1 MRSPSLFS
9 PQKQSRY
16 EKSNGPNGFAF
27 QTTTQL
33 NNTKQ
38 LTDYRKDVRTNV
50 QSREPFVQP
59 QEKSSLLFASWSK
72 AEKTVLEQQK
82 VNRKSPKKQKLLGGL
97 NYEEIF
103 TNKGPQTKYNNKEKV
118 EQLFKKS
125 PSNDYFDNSF
135 TSFPKP
141 AKQNTL
147 GSGYKDSPQ
156 KSKEKLERFKNW
168 DNRLDVQLIL
178 QNKSITNKISPTGD
192 KPGFYK
198 YVNETQK
205 GLFDNNQSNFLYSK
219 NNRNNLFDNPKQ
231 AFSFKDTFNPP
242 KQTTYQKN
250 HSPQLSN
257 RYVEKFPLT
266 DIVRMTSHFQ
276 SLSTQEVT
284 SIPRGYISEL
294 NNLADILQRIVKRSN
309 NIS

>member
-16 EKSNGPNGFAF
+16 EKSNSSSGFATF
-27 QTTTQL
+27 QTTNQL
-33 NNTKQ
+33 NTKQ
-38 LTDYRKDVRTNV
+38 LADYRRDVRTNV
-50 QSREPFVQP
+50 SSREPFIQP
-59 QEKSSLLFASWSK
+59 QEKSSSLFGSWSK
-72 AEKTVLEQQK
+72 AEKAVLEQQK
-82 VNRKSPKKQKLLGGL
+82 VSRKSPKKQKLLGGL

-103 TNKGPQTKYNNKEKV
+103 TNKGPQIKNNKDKV
-118 EQLFKKS
+118 EQLFKRS
-125 PSNDYFDNSF
+125 SSNDYLDNSF

-141 AKQNTL
+141 VRQNTL
-147 GSGYKDSPQ
+147 GPGYKDSPQ

-198 YVNETQK
+198 YVNEAQK

-231 AFSFKDTFNPP
+231 AFSFKDAFNPP
-242 KQTTYQKN
+242 KQTTYQRN
-250 HSPQLSN
+250 QSPQLSS

-284 SIPRGYISEL
+284 TIPRGYISEL

>member
-16 EKSNGPNGFAF
+16 EKSNSTGGFATF
-27 QTTTQL
+27 QATTQM
-33 NNTKQ
+33 NTKQ
-38 LTDYRKDVRTNV
+38 LADYRRDVRTNV
-50 QSREPFVQP
+50 SSREPFAQP
-59 QEKSSLLFASWSK
+59 QEKSSSLFASWSK
-72 AEKTVLEQQK
+72 AEKAVLEQQK
-82 VNRKSPKKQKLLGGL
+82 VSRKSPKKQRLFGGL

-103 TNKGPQTKYNNKEKV
+103 TSKGPQTKNNKDKV
-118 EQLFKKS
+118 EQLFKRS
-125 PSNDYFDNSF
+125 PTNDYFDNSF

-141 AKQNTL
+141 ARQNTL

-178 QNKSITNKISPTGD
+178 QNKSITNKISSTGD

-198 YVNETQK
+198 YVNEAQK
-205 GLFDNNQSNFLYSK
+205 GLFDNNQSNFLYPKSNK
-219 NNRNNLFDNPKQ
+219 NNLFDNQKQ
-231 AFSFKDTFNPP
+231 SFSFKDTFNAP
-242 KQTTYQKN
+242 KQPIFQRN

-276 SLSTQEVT
+276 SLSTQEVN

-294 NNLADILQRIVKRSN
+294 NNLADILQRVVKRSN

>member
-16 EKSNGPNGFAF
+16 EKSNSSTGFATF
-27 QTTTQL
+27 QATNQM
-33 NNTKQ
+33 NTKQ
-38 LTDYRKDVRTNV
+38 LADYRRDVRTNV
-50 QSREPFVQP
+50 SSREPFAQP
-59 QEKSSLLFASWSK
+59 QEKSSSLFASWSK
-72 AEKTVLEQQK
+72 AERVVLEQQK
-82 VNRKSPKKQKLLGGL
+82 VSRKSPKKSKLLGGL

-103 TNKGPQTKYNNKEKV
+103 TNKGPQTKQNKDKV
-118 EQLFKKS
+118 EQLFKRS
-125 PSNDYFDNSF
+125 PRNDYFDNSF

-141 AKQNTL
+141 ARQNTL

-178 QNKSITNKISPTGD
+178 QNKSITNKISSTGD

-219 NNRNNLFDNPKQ
+219 SNKNTLFDNKQ
-231 AFSFKDTFNPP
+231 SFSFKDTFNPP
-242 KQTTYQKN
+242 KQQTFQRN

-294 NNLADILQRIVKRSN
+294 NNLADILQRVVKRSN